1 MEFVR
6 FLKGAETPSNLN
18 GVGKVGKAAL
28 REGRRRGAGAEPGG
42 VARKLMS
49 EVTVYLV
56 F

>member
-6 FLKGAETPSNLN
+6 LLKGAETLSNLN
-18 GVGKVGKAAL
+18 GQGKVGKAAL
-28 REGRRRGAGAEPGG
+28 REGRRQGAGTEPGG
-42 VARKLMS
+42 VARKFMS